1 MIRDVTGLNQARD
14 ASTPDPNSLVGLQ
27 KLAALNSNV
36 ATRHIL
42 DANLQ
47 ITQKLAEALS
57 LRIGDVLEYS
67 DFKEEFMNKIGKYNV
82 NAL

>member
-1 MIRDVTGLNQARD
+1 MSSLIGSYNHYLNMIRDVTGLNQARD

-42 DANLQ
+42 DAN
-47 ITQKLAEALS
+47 
-57 LRIGDVLEYS
+57 
-67 DFKEEFMNKIGKYNV
+67 FK
-82 NAL
+82 